1 MGNCGKMDPE
11 LPENSYEMVPDK
23 EERKDEEVEWYSLLC
38 NVFII
43 PHVSYITHQTAWLKI
58 LEETVSYALQYC
70 MLYYDSSQTQSP
82 MPTSIKTGQQ

>member
-1 MGNCGKMDPE
+1 
-11 LPENSYEMVPDK
+11 
-23 EERKDEEVEWYSLLC
+23 
-38 NVFII
+38 
-43 PHVSYITHQTAWLKI
+43 LKI

>member
-1 MGNCGKMDPE
+1 MTKSQKRFYIIYEERKEWKKLMGNCGKMDPE

-43 PHVSYITHQTAWLKI
+43 PHVSYITHQTA
-58 LEETVSYALQYC
+58 
-70 MLYYDSSQTQSP
+70 
-82 MPTSIKTGQQ
+82 